1 MKAIAKID
9 NLRSAD
15 SKNCIVRNLSRILN
29 LRILDIDL
37 ENRTVHFVYDSMPA
51 FEIAKR
57 ELLSIGYP
65 ITKCTYQEPNLP
77 EMARNSKIRSE
88 F

>member
-1 MKAIAKID
+1 MKAIATID
-9 NLRSAD
+9 NLKSKD
-15 SKNCIVRNLSRILN
+15 SKNCIARNLSRILN

-37 ENRTVHFVYDSMPA
+37 EHKTVHLVYDSMLA
-51 FEIAKR
+51 FEMAKR

-65 ITKCTYQEPNLP
+65 ITKCTYQEPNLQ
-77 EMARNSKIRSE
+77 ETTRDSKLPSE